1 MIDLTPSVVVA
12 AITSLGLT
20 GAALWAA
27 GQFLGEKLFG
37 HWLEGRLQRQ
47 KEAHELKLE
56 EFKGAQ
62 NKELEKAKGAQNE
75 QIEELRGDIGHLQ
88 DRGKHSNEREY
99 AALTE
104 IWEKFVDMYHA
115 TRVAI
120 SGSFQYP
127 DLERMSESALALFL
141 ETVVGPFTKE
151 QRAIFATAE
160 NKDDKFL
167 RFINTNNIIKAQH
180 TYYDFRLLI
189 DKRGI
194 FIPKPLKEQFE
205 QAAELCSAAIG
216 QRSAEQNGRRLPR
229 NDDLEFLDNGP
240 SAFEALKDA
249 VREQLLYGDRDPVDE
264 SETGGRSQSVR
275 PRQAS

>member
-1 MIDLTPSVVVA
+1 MKDLLIPA
-12 AITSLGLT
+12 FTSLGVTLA
-20 GAALWAA
+20 GLWVAAR
-27 GQFLGEKLFG
+27 FLGEKLFG

-47 KEAHELKLE
+47 QQERAV
-56 EFKGAQ
+56 
-62 NKELEKAKGAQNE
+62 ELEQLKNE
-75 QIEELRGDIGHLQ
+75 QNRQIELLRADIGHLQ

-99 AALTE
+99 AATAE

-127 DLERMSESALALFL
+127 DLERMSESALASFL
-141 ETVVGPFTKE
+141 ENEDALTREQKTAVVD
-151 QRAIFATAE
+151 AE
-160 NKDDKFL
+160 NKSDKFS

-194 FIPKPLKEQFE
+194 FIRKPLKEQFE
-205 QAAELCSAAIG
+205 QAAELCSAAVG
-216 QRSAEQNGRRLPR
+216 QRYVERNGAGLTA
-229 NDDLEFLDNGP
+229 DYIQEFLDNGP
-240 SAFEALKDA
+240 SAFEALKKR
-249 VREQLLYGDRDPVDE
+249 VSGQLLFGDRDQVDE